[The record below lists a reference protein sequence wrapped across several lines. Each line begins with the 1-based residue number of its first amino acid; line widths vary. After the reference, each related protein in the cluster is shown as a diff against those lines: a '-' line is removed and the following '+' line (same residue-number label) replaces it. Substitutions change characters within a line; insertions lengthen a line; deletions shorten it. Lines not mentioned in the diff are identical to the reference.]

1 MKYMLDTHTF
11 IWWHEN
17 PTLLS
22 AKVLAICEDVNN
34 QLILSMV
41 SLWEIQIKL
50 QLNKLTLDHSLTE
63 MVKIQRNNGI
73 EILPI
78 KFEHI
83 LRLDNLP
90 LYHKDPFDR
99 LLIAQATIEQL
110 TLLTKDEKFKLYSQL
125 IIW

>member
-22 AKVLAICEDVNN
+22 AKVLSICEDFNN

-41 SLWEIQIKL
+41 SIWEIQIKL
-50 QLNKLTLDHSLTE
+50 QLNKLKLEHSLTE
-63 MVKIQRNNGI
+63 MVKIQRKNGI

-90 LYHKDPFDR
+90 LHHKDPFDR
-99 LLIAQATIEQL
+99 LLIAQANIEQL
-110 TLLTKDEKFKLYSQL
+110 TLLTKDEKFKLYSQP